1 MSHAINWFE
10 IPVTDLDRAMT
21 FYAAVTARKLQR
33 MDFGVPGQEE
43 AVFETSDQ
51 SERTGSLVR
60 SAQSRPS
67 QQGSVLYLNI
77 EDDLDA
83 CLTRVIAAGGSVA
96 QGKTALPPG
105 MGSFA
110 LIMDSEGNKVGLHAL
125 A

>member
-10 IPVTDLDRAMT
+10 IPATNLDRAMA
-21 FYAAVTARKLQR
+21 FYATVTARKLQR
-33 MDFGVPGQEE
+33 TDFGVPGQSE
-43 AVFETSDQ
+43 AVFETADQ
-51 SERTGSLVR
+51 SERTGSLVQ

-67 QQGSVLYLNI
+67 EHGAVLYLNI

-83 CLTRVIAAGGSVA
+83 CLNRVIAAGGSVL

-110 LIMDSEGNKVGLHAL
+110 LMRDSEGNKVGLHAL

>member
-1 MSHAINWFE
+1 MSTTPNAINWFE

-60 SAQSRPS
+60 SAQLDRYLSAHRTLASGTLPGA
-67 QQGSVLYLNI
+67 GS
-77 EDDLDA
+77 EH
-83 CLTRVIAAGGSVA
+83 RVHIV
-96 QGKTALPPG
+96 
-105 MGSFA
+105 F
-110 LIMDSEGNKVGLHAL
+110 EGQ
-125 A
+125 